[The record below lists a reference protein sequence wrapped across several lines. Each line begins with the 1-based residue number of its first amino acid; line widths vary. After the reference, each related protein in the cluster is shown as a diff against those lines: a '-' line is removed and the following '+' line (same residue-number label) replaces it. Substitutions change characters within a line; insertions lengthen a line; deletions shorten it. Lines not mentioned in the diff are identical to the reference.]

1 MGMSTQG
8 EGGEGEM
15 MPGERWQQTQ
25 WLQTKVFVRGLPYS
39 LTEEDVYTMFGKV
52 SMRRDVFGRGDG
64 VQVSIHTCPLSSEC
78 WTPKNGFNSPLSPI
92 FRIVEPPKASTQHPP
107 CPFFSLCTQV
117 GGVVKVRG
125 MVRRDDGRPSGVAWV
140 EFEDEEAPNSA
151 KKVFDG
157 KTFRGRYL
165 EVRTR
170 KEREGNGRGL
180 CPEVGREPFP
190 LGRNLEARACDL
202 LQNLP

>member
-1 MGMSTQG
+1 
-8 EGGEGEM
+8 M

-52 SMRRDVFGRGDG
+52 RPAGDAIGFGWG
-64 VQVSIHTCPLSSEC
+64 VRLSGVNRSFLL
-78 WTPKNGFNSPLSPI
+78 WNGG
-92 FRIVEPPKASTQHPP
+92 PPKHQLTPVPS
-107 CPFFSLCTQV
+107 FSCTQV

-170 KEREGNGRGL
+170 EREEGLVGGRGVVEWEGARRLSRLGDGEAL
-180 CPEVGREPFP
+180 CPFS
-190 LGRNLEARACDL
+190 LAT
-202 LQNLP
+202 